1 MTSGLV
7 NPAVHVGILMK
18 FVLQNYKDNAIVWF
32 PWDSVNVTITK
43 LFFVVGIVSLLDSY
57 KHCESNQV
65 KSGFEGKKGQKRANY
80 PYITNFKHPPKSL
93 KFKVQ

>member
-65 KSGFEGKKGQKRANY
+65 KSGFEGKKGKKTSKLSIY
-80 PYITNFKHPPKSL
+80 Y
-93 KFKVQ
+93 KFQTPA